1 MACLTVALRQ
11 THRIFPLKL
20 ALFLEL
26 QPIIVY
32 FTHFIEMEFE

>member
-1 MACLTVALRQ
+1 MACLMVVLKKA
-11 THRIFPLKL
+11 HRIFPLIL

-32 FTHFIEMEFE
+32 FTHVIEMEFE